1 MNPEYHYHS
10 DEKFLEAWHRL
21 GSPILVAREL
31 QISER
36 AVYNRRRTLEAR
48 MGKPLNVTHDHRL
61 LQNKRPFTRPAMVEQ
76 TPGNT
81 RHGIDVE
88 DGIVIVFSDAHF
100 VPHEFTTAY
109 KALLHFIKELKPKV
123 VVCNGDAFDGGAI
136 SRFPR
141 IGWDDK
147 PTVIQEL
154 EACQTALEG
163 IEKASKSAKLVWTMG
178 NHDARFETF
187 LANAAPSYQGIK
199 GFHLKDHF
207 PFWKPCWSLWINDNV
222 VIKHR
227 HKGGAHAA
235 RNNTIA
241 AGTSIVTGHTHI
253 LKVHPHTDYLGTRYG
268 VETGTLA
275 DPNGPQFVD
284 YTEDAPKDWRSGFAV
299 LTFYKGDLLLPELVQ
314 VRDEESVEFRGKVW
328 RV

>member
-1 MNPEYHYHS
+1 MSPEYHYHS
-10 DEKFLEAWHRL
+10 DEKFLETWKKL
-21 GSPILVAREL
+21 KSPSLVAREL
-31 QISER
+31 GISER
-36 AVYNRRRTLEAR
+36 AVYNRRRALESKFGTALPLVDRRKLENKDLHKPR
-48 MGKPLNVTHDHRL
+48 MVD
-61 LQNKRPFTRPAMVEQ
+61 Q
-76 TPGNT
+76 TPPAT
-81 RHGIDVE
+81 RHGIDIN
-88 DGIVIVFSDAHF
+88 DGVVIVFSDAHF
-100 VPHEFTTAY
+100 VPNEFTVAH
-109 KALLHFIKELKPKV
+109 KALLYFIKELKPKV
-123 VVCNGDAFDGGAI
+123 VVCNGDAFDGGVI

-141 IGWDDK
+141 IGWDNK
-147 PTVIQEL
+147 PTVMQEL
-154 EACQTALEG
+154 QACQEALET
-163 IEKASKSAKLVWTMG
+163 IEKASKGAQLVWTMG

-187 LANAAPSYQGIK
+187 LANVAPQYEGIK

-207 PFWKPCWSLWINDNV
+207 PFWKPCWSLWINDRV

-227 HKGGAHAA
+227 HRGGSGAA

-299 LTFYKGDLLLPELVQ
+299 LTFHKGDLLLPELVQ

-328 RV
+328 NV